1 MSTASPVAWLR
12 RSIAHGPQP
21 RTWPPVAPPAII
33 ICECCSA
40 PSGVAVLTTDSVRY
54 LRCTACGKIWSVTK
68 PRVAPF
74 SGTTI
79 GA

>member
-1 MSTASPVAWLR
+1 M
-12 RSIAHGPQP
+12 
-21 RTWPPVAPPAII
+21 

-79 GA
+79 GV